1 MRLVGARKAAPAAWL
16 AFVVALCAI
25 AGCTT
30 AERAKP
36 EPELALEPTR
46 FAALNG
52 WTRDTLR
59 SALTAFRRSC
69 AALQERPAGRPITP
83 IRRYG
88 RMEAWQAVC
97 DSAQALGQQPAPP
110 VVRSFF
116 ERQFR
121 PYRVTNGGDPGG
133 LFTGYFEPLLH
144 GSRTKTG
151 PYTVPLRRRP
161 DDLIR
166 VDLGRFDGDLE
177 GEKIYGHV
185 QGQTLVPYY
194 TRGEIAEGALGERD
208 LEILWVDSRV
218 DKFFLQIQGS
228 GRVRLRDSTIVRV
241 GYAAEN
247 GQPYRAIG
255 RDLIQ
260 MDALTKENVSLQT
273 IRRWLQNHPDRAG
286 EVMERNRSYVFFR
299 RLDSLSADEGP
310 IGSQGVPLTPRRSLA
325 VDTRYVPLG
334 APLWLTTEAPV
345 PGDTSKTRP
354 FRQLMIAQDTGG
366 AIRGPV
372 RGDVFWGAGDTARAI
387 AGRMQSPGQ
396 YVILLPRSVD
406 PPA

>member
-1 MRLVGARKAAPAAWL
+1 
-16 AFVVALCAI
+16 
-25 AGCTT
+25 
-30 AERAKP
+30 
-36 EPELALEPTR
+36 
-46 FAALNG
+46 
-52 WTRDTLR
+52 
-59 SALTAFRRSC
+59 
-69 AALQERPAGRPITP
+69 
-83 IRRYG
+83 
-88 RMEAWQAVC
+88 MEAWQAVC